1 MVLLGNIRINSKE
14 ELIQLKKSIT
24 DLSFSFKEYHLKVRG
39 NLKTEALEFLKSLNL
54 KNSNFY
60 QNLSETDWV
69 LATYEMVQ
77 HIDDQSLFIYVN
89 DHFLVSSKDHLDD
102 VIKEFDKNKIDYL
115 RYSFFGGYSLN
126 NENILPFN
134 PSRYSQISK
143 IEIDFHSHDL
153 LNKLSPNYFSFA
165 LVSMVSKKLFVKLLK
180 NENMKIKLYS
190 NFFSRIMEFF
200 FGIFTIK
207 KFYFYINYFIKK
219 INIIFTFFDPSS
231 PFNLEK
237 ITLES
242 KELFS
247 PYRIGILNK
256 ELFANFD
263 DDNTVYKSSLIKR
276 GIYPFKELNPSE
288 KLKDYNFKPIIYSK
302 TLISDEE
309 FLLQYSPLKGRIV
322 DIPIIKIEVISGEIE
337 ICNKDKQ
344 LELGKGG
351 DFIAFSNLYHNVI
364 CKEDCK
370 IQLKIF
376 DPSLKN

>member
-14 ELIQLKKSIT
+14 EFIQLKKSIT
-24 DLSFSFKEYHLKVRG
+24 DLSLSFKEYHLKVRG
-39 NLKTEALEFLKSLNL
+39 NLKIEALEFLKSLNL

-77 HIDDQSLFIYVN
+77 NIEDQSIFIYVN
-89 DHFLVSSKDHLDD
+89 DHFLVSDKDHFDD

-126 NENILPFN
+126 DENILPFN

-143 IEIDFHSHDL
+143 IEINFHSHDL
-153 LNKLSPNYFSFA
+153 LNELSPNYFSFA

-190 NFFSRIMEFF
+190 KLFSRIMEFF
-200 FGIFTIK
+200 FDIFIIK

-242 KELFS
+242 KEVFS
-247 PYRIGILNK
+247 PYRLGILYK

-276 GIYPFKELNPSE
+276 GIYPFQEQDPSE
-288 KLKDYNFKPIIYSK
+288 KLKDYNFNPIVYSK
-302 TLISDEE
+302 NLISDEE
-309 FLLQYSPLKGRIV
+309 FLLQYLPLKGRIV
-322 DIPIIKIEVISGEIE
+322 DIPIIKIEVSNGKIE
-337 ICNKDKQ
+337 IHNKDKRS
-344 LELGKGG
+344 ELAQG
-351 DFIAFSNLYHNVI
+351 DTFIIFSNLYHKVI

-370 IQLKIF
+370 IKLKIF
-376 DPSLKN
+376 DPSLKS